1 MYQPFH
7 AVSPAYPG
15 PHSLPSLKSEFE
27 ALDKNPIE
35 PDTILSKNIYI
46 YDLVEQHN
54 LSGSCSIANLLGYHT
69 DNIAVAEPLDLAGLI
84 HPDDLN
90 RVSEHFQRFSTLHRE
105 EVISIEYRMRRAD
118 GQWCWLRSHETLLA
132 QANDSFPQQII
143 GMIQVMDR

>member
-7 AVSPAYPG
+7 AVLPTDPE
-15 PHSLPSLKSEFE
+15 PHSLRSLQSEFE
-27 ALDKNPIE
+27 ASDNNPIE
-35 PDTILSKNIYI
+35 PDTIISKNIYI

-54 LSGSCSIANLLGYHT
+54 LSGSCSIANLLGYRT
-69 DNIAVAEPLDLAGLI
+69 DNIAAAEPLDLAGLI

-90 RVSEHFQRFSTLHRE
+90 RVSEHFQRFTTLHRE

-118 GQWCWLRSHETLLA
+118 GRWCWLRSQETLLA
-132 QANDSFPQQII
+132 RANDSFPQQIL

>member
-7 AVSPAYPG
+7 AVPAAYRE
-15 PHSLPSLKSEFE
+15 PHSLPSLQSEFE
-27 ALDKNPIE
+27 ALDNNQIE

-54 LSGSCSIANLLGYHT
+54 PIGSCSVANLLGYRT
-69 DNIAVAEPLDLAGLI
+69 DNIAVAESLDLAGLI

-90 RVSEHFQRFSTLHRE
+90 RVSEHFQRFTTLHRE

-118 GQWCWLRSHETLLA
+118 GRWCWLRSHETLLA
-132 QANDSFPQQII
+132 QANDSFPRQIL